1 MKLVCN
7 VFKFNCY
14 DNVKYHKLQKTI
26 QIDFSKRKNQ
36 IVYPAVNDE
45 KKPNLRVNEDPL
57 AFVVPW
63 QISDDP
69 DKYS

>member
-1 MKLVCN
+1 MTTLNTISYKRQYKLI
-7 VFKFNCY
+7 FP
-14 DNVKYHKLQKTI
+14 
-26 QIDFSKRKNQ
+26 KRKNQ

-45 KKPNLRVNEDPL
+45 KKPNLRENEDPL